1 MYIASAKSQSTR
13 RASHQPVLTDGYW
26 TIINT
31 HFCPVF
37 LVDDLVQGVLQPI
50 LIGLNGGSGVL
61 LSMVSF
67 YSYGELVLFQEM
79 VMKSKDKNM
88 S

>member
-1 MYIASAKSQSTR
+1 M
-13 RASHQPVLTDGYW
+13 
-26 TIINT
+26 
-31 HFCPVF
+31 
-37 LVDDLVQGVLQPI
+37 DDLVQGVLQPI

-67 YSYGELVLFQEM
+67 HSYGELVLFQEM
-79 VMKSKDKNM
+79 VMESKDKNM